1 MSMEKGDK
9 RKMDTTVNILIV
21 DDNIAKL
28 EYLSAI
34 IENDFLNIVKVEDGY
49 AAADKAGEIEFA
61 LILLDILMP
70 GLDGYETAGLIRTS
84 AKNFTTP
91 IIFVTDT
98 YKADEHRFKG
108 YASGAVDYLTT
119 PLVPQIVK
127 SKVDIFV
134 ELFRKTKKLEQVIT
148 NNEKFYSI
156 MAHDLRSPFHPLLG
170 FSQILMEDADTMKP
184 EEVKEIS
191 AEINQ
196 VANKLFQLLTDLL
209 ELTRLRSEDYIY
221 TPANIN
227 LRNVVEYVF
236 GLLNSNALSKKIIL
250 TDKTEDSNLF
260 ADRIMLQ
267 TIIQNLVSNAIKF
280 TPEEGTISV
289 GSKVV
294 GENIEIT
301 VADNG
306 VGIKPE
312 NLEKL
317 FAGEIK
323 FTTTGTNKEVGT
335 GLGLSICNELVK
347 RQNGTI
353 KVESQVGNLP
363 AGLSADRH
371 GKAGGTTF
379 IITLPKFVSI

>member
-1 MSMEKGDK
+1 
-9 RKMDTTVNILIV
+9 MDTKVNILIV

-156 MAHDLRSPFHPLLG
+156 MAHDLRSPFNPLLG

-289 GSKVV
+289 GSKEV

-312 NLEKL
+312 NLEKI
-317 FAGEIK
+317 FAKEIK
-323 FTTTGTNKEVGT
+323 VTTSGTNNEVGT

-347 RQNGTI
+347 KQNGTI
-353 KVESQVGNLP
+353 KVESEVGNL
-363 AGLSADRH
+363 SA

-379 IITLPKFVSI
+379 TVILPKFVSRE

>member
-1 MSMEKGDK
+1 MEKGDK

>member
-1 MSMEKGDK
+1 
-9 RKMDTTVNILIV
+9 
-21 DDNIAKL
+21 
-28 EYLSAI
+28 
-34 IENDFLNIVKVEDGY
+34 
-49 AAADKAGEIEFA
+49 
-61 LILLDILMP
+61 
-70 GLDGYETAGLIRTS
+70 
-84 AKNFTTP
+84 
-91 IIFVTDT
+91 
-98 YKADEHRFKG
+98 
-108 YASGAVDYLTT
+108 
-119 PLVPQIVK
+119 
-127 SKVDIFV
+127 
-134 ELFRKTKKLEQVIT
+134 
-148 NNEKFYSI
+148 
-156 MAHDLRSPFHPLLG
+156 MAHDLRSPFNPLLG

-289 GSKVV
+289 GSKEV

-312 NLEKL
+312 NLEKI
-317 FAGEIK
+317 FAKEIK
-323 FTTTGTNKEVGT
+323 VTTSGTNNEVGT

-347 RQNGTI
+347 KQNGTI
-353 KVESQVGNLP
+353 KVESEVGNL
-363 AGLSADRH
+363 SA

-379 IITLPKFVSI
+379 TVILPKFVSRE

>member
-1 MSMEKGDK
+1 MN
-9 RKMDTTVNILIV
+9 TTVNILIV
-21 DDNIAKL
+21 DDNTAKL
-28 EYLSAI
+28 EYLSAM
-34 IENDFLNIVKVEDGY
+34 IEDDFLNIVKVEDGY

-61 LILLDILMP
+61 LILLDISMP

-84 AKNFTTP
+84 SKNFNTP

-98 YKADEHRFKG
+98 YKADENRFKG

-156 MAHDLRSPFHPLLG
+156 MAHDLRSPFNPLLG
-170 FSQILMEDADTMKP
+170 FSQILMEEADTMKP
-184 EEVKEIS
+184 EEVKELS

-227 LRNVVEYVF
+227 LKNVVENVF
-236 GLLNSNALSKKIIL
+236 GLVNSNALSKKIIL
-250 TDKTEDSNLF
+250 TDKTEDSHLI

-267 TIIQNLVSNAIKF
+267 TIIHNLVSNAIKF
-280 TPEEGTISV
+280 TPVEGTISV

-312 NLEKL
+312 NLEKI
-317 FAGEIK
+317 FTKEIK
-323 FTTTGTNKEVGT
+323 FTTTGTNNEVGT

-347 RQNGTI
+347 KQNGTI
-353 KVESQVGNLP
+353 KVESEVDNLP

-379 IITLPKFVSI
+379 TVILPKFVSREK